1 MQEQFHRLLLSAE
14 KISKALY
21 LRANEGETVQII
33 STGRPEKKGRP
44 LGKSVAALNRFYR
57 IGNAVCQRGDLRFVL
72 AFHHHAD
79 QRLGAGFT

>member
-33 STGRPEKKGRP
+33 STGRPEKRSP
-44 LGKSVAALNRFYR
+44 PGKSVAALNRFYR
-57 IGNAVCQRGDLRFVL
+57 IGNAVRQRGDLRFVL